1 MKNKLKEIEINDIVS
16 YFQYNAIVTLTMFFL
31 SVLVFIIDRIC
42 KGKATRYVFSSQ
54 RASLKNPLTYIRF
67 FTHILGHL
75 NWDHLSSN
83 YLKILLLGPLIEEKY
98 GSINLLIMILITAFI
113 IGLVNFIIGK
123 SRIFGASGIAF
134 MLIVL
139 SAFVNVTQRKI
150 PVTLVLIILFYLID
164 EIKNLHKKDGIGHYA
179 HLIGGI
185 CGCVFGFMCINQPL
199 INKLIDIFK
208 Y

>member
-1 MKNKLKEIEINDIVS
+1 MKNIELNDIMS
-16 YFQYNAIVTLTMFFL
+16 YFQYNAIITLTMFFL
-31 SVLVFIIDRIC
+31 SVLVFIIDKIS

-54 RASLKNPLTYIRF
+54 RTSLKNPLTYIRF
-67 FTHILGHL
+67 FTHIFGHL
-75 NWDHLSSN
+75 DWDHLSSN

-123 SRIFGASGIAF
+123 ARIFGASGIAF

-150 PVTLVLIILFYLID
+150 PITLVLIILFYLID

-199 INKLIDIFK
+199 INKLVDIFNRFIQ
-208 Y
+208 